1 MAFGSSGPFRPVG
14 TLGAFAQHRLDEAFG
29 LEHLLHQARGQRRH
43 LYYLLCRQRT
53 WHHRYR
59 FFHPGFLLLAWGWGC
74 FTTNAIRCGAAPQFH
89 LHERFGSLHALGRQT
104 VCARAEVVRGGT
116 IPCPPHWTATPR
128 QRTHPPHLPF
138 VPLLHR
144 LCLGNALRGQLC
156 QIDDGLSR
164 DLPLS
169 PATPRHHLSQGHSR
183 LGQGYQTL
191 FRPCNHMERVT
202 VSRLLRSAAKYDA
215 TPCSERHPPCPITN
229 RMRTPLWKPHVAPP
243 RRRE

>member
-1 MAFGSSGPFRPVG
+1 MKPLDLSTSCTKPGARDDTCTTSSAVNGRGTTGIGSSTPASSCW
-14 TLGAFAQHRLDEAFG
+14 LGAGDASPPTPSA
-29 LEHLLHQARGQRRH
+29 
-43 LYYLLCRQRT
+43 
-53 WHHRYR
+53 
-59 FFHPGFLLLAWGWGC
+59 
-74 FTTNAIRCGAAPQFH
+74 AAP
-89 LHERFGSLHALGRQT
+89 LPNSISTNGSALSTRLAAKP
-104 VCARAEVVRGGT
+104 CVREQNRKGWNHPVPSTLDGNT
-116 IPCPPHWTATPR
+116 PPTHTPS
-128 QRTHPPHLPF
+128 TPPLRSTP
-138 VPLLHR
+138 PPAL
-144 LCLGNALRGQLC
+144 LGNALRGQLC

-229 RMRTPLWKPHVAPP
+229 R
-243 RRRE
+243 